1 MQDLSERLRS
11 ELTSM
16 GASLVG
22 FADLTGLPAE
32 VRDGYN
38 FAVSIAVALSPEI
51 VNEIGIG
58 PVKAYYDEYYEY
70 NRLLDSLALKAAEII
85 KEAGFSTL
93 PITRANTSINYHNHS
108 TILPHKTI
116 ATRSGLGWIGK
127 CALLV
132 TEEYGT
138 AVRLTSVLT
147 DAPLR
152 VNVPINESRCGSCDR
167 CVSNCPGEALTDVLW
182 SVETNRAQF
191 YDHIA
196 CRKKAVER
204 TWRISPGET
213 HCGLCVLVCPWTK
226 RFITSSGIE
235 YKFPAVDVA
244 SKGDLEE
251 ILTLQQLAY
260 QSEASIYNN
269 YEFAPLKQ
277 SLEELQSEAKQAIV
291 LKIVED
297 RKIVGSVR
305 GFEKDGTCFIGR
317 LIVHPD
323 YQNQGL
329 GKKLMH
335 AIELCYEGVRYELFT
350 GHLSE
355 KNLRLYENLGYKI
368 FDTKRADDHLQL
380 VYMEKQGV

>member
-16 GASLVG
+16 GASLVR

-38 FAVSIAVALSPEI
+38 FGISIAAALSPAI
-51 VNEIGIG
+51 INEIGLG
-58 PVKAYYDEYYEY
+58 PNKAYYDEYYEY
-70 NRLLDSLALKAAEII
+70 NRLLDILALKAAEII
-85 KEAGFSTL
+85 KEAGFSAL

-108 TILPHKTI
+108 TMLPHKTI

-147 DAPLR
+147 DAQLQ
-152 VNVPINESRCGSCDR
+152 INESIDKSRCGSCDR
-167 CVSNCPGEALTDVLW
+167 CVSNCPGEALTDILW
-182 SVETNRAQF
+182 SVDTHRAQF

-226 RFITSSGIE
+226 RFITSSGLE
-235 YKFPAVDVA
+235 YNFPAVDIA
-244 SKGDLEE
+244 AKGDLEE
-251 ILTLQQLAY
+251 ILALQQLAY
-260 QSEASIYNN
+260 RSEAALYND
-269 YEFAPLKQ
+269 YEIPPLKQ
-277 SLEELQSEAKQAIV
+277 SLSELQAEAKQAII

-297 RKIVGSVR
+297 RKIIGSVR
-305 GFEKDGTCFIGR
+305 GFEKDGTCYIGR

-323 YQNQGL
+323 YQNLGL
-329 GKKLMH
+329 GKKLMQ
-335 AIELCYEGVRYELFT
+335 AIECCYEGVRYELFT

-355 KNLRLYENLGYKI
+355 KNLRFYEKLGYQA
-368 FDTKRADDHLQL
+368 FDTKKINNRLQL
-380 VYMEKQGV
+380 IYLQKQGV